1 MHLEQ
6 GVVLNRNWRVMKKSE
21 YIAPV
26 LLILAS
32 IIILGVFGYVS
43 TIRTLTKLEWMILQV
58 FPLVV
63 GLFGSFIF
71 GRQSATKAGRE
82 VIKPHARSA
91 FRRLLSLYMS
101 ISRVANIIAMSKDPE
116 NSHGTLEKVEV
127 IVREQLATADDALED
142 WRDIVPEEVDELS
155 RKLRTNRT
163 ENQQ

>member
-1 MHLEQ
+1 
-6 GVVLNRNWRVMKKSE
+6 MKKSE

-26 LLILAS
+26 LLVLVS
-32 IIILGVFGYVS
+32 IGILGFFIYVS
-43 TIRTLTKLEWMILQV
+43 TTRNLTNLE
-58 FPLVV
+58 LVISQTFALII

-71 GRQSATKAGRE
+71 GRQSATRAGRE

-101 ISRVANIIAMSKDPE
+101 ISRVANIITMSKNPRDEDP
-116 NSHGTLEKVEV
+116 HVTLEKVEV
-127 IVREQLATADDALED
+127 IVIEQLATADDALED

-155 RKLRTNRT
+155 RKIHTNKL